1 LVVDVLNLR
10 LTFNKT
16 TSMLKEFKEFINRGS
31 VMDLAI
37 GVIIGGAFGKI
48 IDSLVGN
55 VIMPIVSKVILRGV
69 SFENAMISLDGNH
82 YATLVEAKAAGAAV
96 IAYGNFLQVIINFV
110 IIAFVLFLIVKGLNN
125 MKKKQEAAPAAPPAP
140 SNEEKLLTEI
150 RDLLRK

>member
-1 LVVDVLNLR
+1 
-10 LTFNKT
+10 
-16 TSMLKEFKEFINRGS
+16 
-31 VMDLAI
+31 
-37 GVIIGGAFGKI
+37 
-48 IDSLVGN
+48 
-55 VIMPIVSKVILRGV
+55 
-69 SFENAMISLDGNH
+69 MISLDGNH

>member
-1 LVVDVLNLR
+1 VVDVLNLR
-10 LTFNKT
+10 LTFKKT

>member
-1 LVVDVLNLR
+1 VVDVLNSR

>member
-1 LVVDVLNLR
+1 
-10 LTFNKT
+10 
-16 TSMLKEFKEFINRGS
+16 MLKEFKDFINRGN
-31 VMDLAI
+31 VMDLAV

-48 IDSLVGN
+48 VDSMVGD
-55 VIMPIVSKVILRGV
+55 VIMPIISKVILRGI
-69 SFENAMISLDGNH
+69 SFENAMIVLDGNT
-82 YATLVEAKAAGAAV
+82 YATLEEAKKAGAAV

-150 RDLLRK
+150 RDLLKR

>member
-1 LVVDVLNLR
+1 VVDVLNSR
-10 LTFNKT
+10 LNFNKT

>member
-1 LVVDVLNLR
+1 
-10 LTFNKT
+10 
-16 TSMLKEFKEFINRGS
+16 MLKEFKEFINRGS
-31 VMDLAI
+31 AMDLAI

-48 IDSLVGN
+48 VDSLVGD

-69 SFENAMISLDGNH
+69 SFENAMISLNGNH
-82 YATLVEAKAAGAAV
+82 YATLAEANAAGAAV
-96 IAYGNFLQVIINFV
+96 IAYGNFIQVIINFV
-110 IIAFVLFLIVKGLNN
+110 IIAFVLFLMVKALNN

>member
-1 LVVDVLNLR
+1 
-10 LTFNKT
+10 
-16 TSMLKEFKEFINRGS
+16 MLKEFRDFINRGS

-48 IDSLVGN
+48 VDSMVGDI
-55 VIMPIVSKVILRGV
+55 IMPIISKVILRGV
-69 SFENAMISLDGNH
+69 SFENAMVALDGNT
-82 YATLVEAKAAGAAV
+82 YNTLEEAKTAGAAV
-96 IAYGNFLQVIINFV
+96 IAYGNFLQIIINFL

>member
-1 LVVDVLNLR
+1 
-10 LTFNKT
+10 
-16 TSMLKEFKEFINRGS
+16 MLKEFKDFINRGN

-48 IDSLVGN
+48 VDSMVGDI
-55 VIMPIVSKVILRGV
+55 IMPIISKGILRGV
-69 SFENAMISLDGNH
+69 SFENAMIALDGNT
-82 YATLVEAKAAGAAV
+82 YNTLEEAKTAGAAV
-96 IAYGNFLQVIINFV
+96 IAYGNFLQIILNFV

-125 MKKKQEAAPAAPPAP
+125 MKRKQEAAPAAPPAP

>member
-1 LVVDVLNLR
+1 VVDVLNSR
-10 LTFNKT
+10 LTFKKT

>member
-1 LVVDVLNLR
+1 
-10 LTFNKT
+10 
-16 TSMLKEFKEFINRGS
+16 MLKEFKEFINRGS

-82 YATLVEAKAAGAAV
+82 YATLEEAKAAGAAV
-96 IAYGNFLQVIINFV
+96 ISYGNFLQVIINFV

>member
-1 LVVDVLNLR
+1 
-10 LTFNKT
+10 
-16 TSMLKEFKEFINRGS
+16 
-31 VMDLAI
+31 
-37 GVIIGGAFGKI
+37 
-48 IDSLVGN
+48 
-55 VIMPIVSKVILRGV
+55 MPIVSKVILRGV

>member
-1 LVVDVLNLR
+1 
-10 LTFNKT
+10 
-16 TSMLKEFKEFINRGS
+16 MLKEFKDFINRGNA
-31 VMDLAI
+31 MDLAI

-48 IDSLVGN
+48 VDSMVGDI
-55 VIMPIVSKVILRGV
+55 IMPIISKVILRGV
-69 SFENAMISLDGNH
+69 SFENAMFALDGNT
-82 YATLVEAKAAGAAV
+82 YSTLEEAKTAGAAV
-96 IAYGNFLQVIINFV
+96 IAYGNFLQIIINFV

>member
-1 LVVDVLNLR
+1 
-10 LTFNKT
+10 
-16 TSMLKEFKEFINRGS
+16 MLKEFKEFINRGS

>member
-1 LVVDVLNLR
+1 VVDVLNLR

>member
-1 LVVDVLNLR
+1 
-10 LTFNKT
+10 
-16 TSMLKEFKEFINRGS
+16 MLKEFKDFINRGN

-48 IDSLVGN
+48 VDSVVGDI
-55 VIMPIVSKVILRGV
+55 IMPIISKVILRGI
-69 SFENAMISLDGNH
+69 SFENAMITLDGNT
-82 YATLVEAKAAGAAV
+82 YATLDEAKKAGAAV
-96 IAYGNFLQVIINFV
+96 IAYGNFIQIIINFV

-150 RDLLRK
+150 RDLLKK